1 MVARETLSKDDLFE
15 AASMAPS
22 TTIIPLSPHA
32 AGAQAAVSQWLDLV
46 SKSVQAGARRPDIDP
61 TGEVRAR
68 ILQGAAMTMLA
79 PVEPKTRAVS
89 HLLR

>member
-1 MVARETLSKDDLFE
+1 
-15 AASMAPS
+15 MAPS

-46 SKSVQAGARRPDIDP
+46 SKSVQAGARRRDTDP
-61 TGEVRAR
+61 TGEIRAR

>member
-1 MVARETLSKDDLFE
+1 
-15 AASMAPS
+15 MALS

-32 AGAQAAVSQWLDLV
+32 EGAQAAINHWLDLIG
-46 SKSVQAGARRPDIDP
+46 KSVQAGARRRDTDP
-61 TGEVRAR
+61 TGEARAR

>member
-1 MVARETLSKDDLFE
+1 MVARETLSTDDLFE
-15 AASMAPS
+15 AANMALS

-32 AGAQAAVSQWLDLV
+32 AGVQAAVSQWLDRV
-46 SKSVQAGARRPDIDP
+46 GKSVQAGARRRESDP
-61 TGEVRAR
+61 TGEARAR

-79 PVEPKTRAVS
+79 PVEPGTRAVS